1 MGLGNHLGHYVGRH
15 HFSDS
20 LYGEI
25 NILTIDTIS
34 AITAM
39 DVVIQYGT
47 QKSMELGLMEIKETS
62 ISHADGH
69 VSISKTPKI
78 TGKGQQYFI
87 GKFLKQ

>member
-47 QKSMELGLMEIKETS
+47 HLMVVI
-62 ISHADGH
+62 D
-69 VSISKTPKI
+69 
-78 TGKGQQYFI
+78 
-87 GKFLKQ
+87 

>member
-1 MGLGNHLGHYVGRH
+1 MGLGNHLGHYVSRH

-47 QKSMELGLMEIKETS
+47 HFSTNLSLR
-62 ISHADGH
+62 
-69 VSISKTPKI
+69 
-78 TGKGQQYFI
+78 
-87 GKFLKQ
+87 